1 MAAQEFTIP
10 ARKGRAA
17 LIKAGQYIAVVN
29 THGTQVVDTWA
40 FCADDLTECMS
51 MEHSRAA
58 ALKLILGIGDS
69 FVTNRRRPILA
80 ITADTSPGIH
90 DTLIAACDAERY
102 ELLGAQDYHDNCTD
116 NLTAALADLGLE
128 KPETP
133 SPLNL
138 FMNIPWTDAGGLSFE
153 PTASK
158 AGDRI
163 TLRAECNCVIV
174 FSCCPQDMIPIN
186 GIDMIP
192 KDAAVEID

>member
-90 DTLIAACDAERY
+90 DTLLAACDVERY
-102 ELLGAQDYHDNCTD
+102 ELLGAHGYHDNCTD
-116 NLTAALADLGLE
+116 NLKAALADLGLE
-128 KPETP
+128 TPETP

-153 PTASK
+153 PTVSK

-163 TLRAECNCVIV
+163 TLRAECDCVV
-174 FSCCPQDMIPIN
+174 AFSCCPQDMVPIN
-186 GIDMIP
+186 GVDMIP
-192 KDAAVEID
+192 KDAAVEIH